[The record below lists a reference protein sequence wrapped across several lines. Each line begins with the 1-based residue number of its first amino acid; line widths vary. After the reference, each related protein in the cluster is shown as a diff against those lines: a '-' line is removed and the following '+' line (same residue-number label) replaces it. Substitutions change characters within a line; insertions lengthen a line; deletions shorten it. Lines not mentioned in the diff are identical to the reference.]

1 MDELFNNIPENNGN
15 GEQTEPQPQTPVE
28 PVSEPVS
35 TPVSEPVTEPVS
47 APKTEENDISGT
59 PNGNNA
65 STQAPNGTPY
75 NQMPPYNQT
84 RNGTQGTPP
93 HQPVNIGGQAYNST
107 YGSNP
112 YNAGNPSQPQYGAQ
126 RPYGTAPTMAPQP
139 QYANPQPPKKSKP
152 KAGKIVFITLVCI
165 CIVVASV
172 AIGLKSEGTPSSV
185 EATSDSA
192 KENIAG
198 ATPSLEDSPVSY
210 SEYSGKGT
218 MTPEQIYN
226 EIKEINVGILVYS
239 KNQKVGEGS
248 GIVVGNDSDKKYTY
262 ILTAAHV
269 ISDSGVNVQVQ
280 FSSGAEYSTE
290 IVGFDTKTDVGVLRI
305 EATGFKSAKF
315 GNSDKLTV
323 GQTVYA
329 IGNPGGTEFFGSFT
343 SGMISAIDRPV
354 PTTNSSYDLPCIQH
368 NAAINPGNSGGALV
382 NEYGQVIG
390 LNSSKISSTEY
401 EGMGFSVPSA
411 TVIEVYTEIVKNGYV
426 SNRPML
432 GITYFPVSSDYTYSA
447 IAWKSDLPYGSI
459 VIASINENSDA
470 AKKNI
475 QVGDIIT
482 SVNGKELESTDT
494 LLEAIENGKVGE
506 ELKLGICRLNSNGT
520 VNSTFEASV
529 KLVEDKG
536 DNTVTESQT
545 EVDPF
550 SSYFPNFDY

>member
-1 MDELFNNIPENNGN
+1 MDEQFNNITESN
-15 GEQTEPQPQTPVE
+15 GEQNEYQPQTP
-28 PVSEPVS
+28 
-35 TPVSEPVTEPVS
+35 TEPSLGPTSETVS
-47 APKTEENDISGT
+47 QEVTQNSASPAQTV
-59 PNGNNA
+59 NNTA
-65 STQAPNGTPY
+65 YAQTQPY
-75 NQMPPYNQT
+75 NSQP
-84 RNGTQGTPP
+84 QGGAQNTPP
-93 HQPVNIGGQAYNST
+93 RQPVNMGGQAYNGT
-107 YGSNP
+107 YNSQP
-112 YNAGNPSQPQYGAQ
+112 YNSANQSQPQYGTGPA
-126 RPYGTAPTMAPQP
+126 MAPQP
-139 QYANPQPPKKSKP
+139 QYGNPQSAKKTKP
-152 KAGKIVFITLVCI
+152 KIGKIVFVSLICI
-165 CIVVASV
+165 SIVVASV
-172 AIGLKSEGTPSSV
+172 LIGLKSEGTSNQV
-185 EATSDSA
+185 EVTSGSA
-192 KENIAG
+192 NNINSG
-198 ATPSLEDSPVSY
+198 ATPSVEDSPVSY

-248 GIVVGNDSDKKYTY
+248 GIVVGNDSEKKYTY

-280 FSSGAEYSTE
+280 FSDESEYSAE
-290 IVGFDTKTDVGVLRI
+290 IVGFDTKTDVGVLKI
-305 EATGFKSAKF
+305 EGTGFKSATF

-401 EGMGFSVPSA
+401 EGMGFSVPSK
-411 TVIEVYTEIVKNGYV
+411 TVIEIYDEIVKNGYV

-447 IAWKSDLPYGSI
+447 IAWKSNLPYGSI
-459 VIASINENSDA
+459 VIASISESSDA

-482 SVNGKELESTDT
+482 AVNGKDLESTDT
-494 LLEAIENGKVGE
+494 LLETIENGKVGDT
-506 ELKLGICRLNSNGT
+506 LKLTVCRLNNGSIST
-520 VNSTFEASV
+520 TFEANV

-536 DNTVTESQT
+536 DNTVTEEQT

-550 SSYFPNFDY
+550 SNYFPNFDY